1 MSPDLLSEATTVL
14 ARSIPA
20 PGAGQGNADASA
32 DQSTARKTRRHV
44 VLYVPDLSAG
54 GAERAALNLLEALPG
69 PDLRVTLLLNR
80 RRGPL
85 VAALLESAE
94 VRSLEVHRTIAALPR
109 LAAYLRQERPDI
121 LISYL
126 AFNNIAAIWANRLA
140 GRPSKII
147 ASHHSMM
154 SIHGAGGWKQ
164 RLVPSLYKL
173 FLGSADH
180 VVAVSEGV
188 AAELSQ
194 VLQGRLALSVINN
207 PIVTPRYRELAAAP
221 LDHPWFAMGEPPVIL
236 GVGRFAP
243 EKNFALLVDA
253 YARLSERLP
262 ARLVLL
268 GGGPLQQALLQQIA
282 DHGLSQRA
290 AILPIDPNPWRYMAR
305 AKVLVLT
312 SSSEAFGN
320 VLVEA
325 MATGTP
331 VVSVDCPDGPAEIL
345 GHGKWGRLVVAGDAG
360 ALATAIEETLLNP
373 GDPLPRQ
380 ARAMDFS
387 AQSIA
392 QRYRDLIARLGDP
405 RRSGACVGQPVKG

>member
-1 MSPDLLSEATTVL
+1 MAVP
-14 ARSIPA
+14 
-20 PGAGQGNADASA
+20 
-32 DQSTARKTRRHV
+32 KHV

-54 GAERAALNLLEALPG
+54 GAERAALNLLDALPG
-69 PDLRVTLLLNR
+69 PDLRVTLLLNK

-85 VAALLESAE
+85 MVALSEGAAVE
-94 VRSLEVHRTIAALPR
+94 SLEVDRTIAALPR
-109 LAAYLRQERPDI
+109 LVAYMRRERPDI

-126 AFNNIAAIWANRLA
+126 EFNNIMAIWANRLA
-140 GRPSKII
+140 GRPTKII

-154 SIHGAGGWKQ
+154 PVRGVGDWKH
-164 RLVPSLYKL
+164 RLVPLLYKL
-173 FLGSADH
+173 FLHSADH

-188 AAELSQ
+188 AVELSQ
-194 VLQGRLALSVINN
+194 ALRGRLALSVINN

-221 LDHPWFAMGEPPVIL
+221 LDHPWFAEGTPPVIL

-243 EKNFALLVDA
+243 EKNFRLLVDA
-253 YARLSERLP
+253 YAQIAERLP

-268 GGGPLQQALLQQIA
+268 GAGPLREALLGQIA
-282 DHGLSQRA
+282 RYGLSQRA
-290 AILPIDPNPWRYMAR
+290 IVMPIDPNPWRYMAR

-331 VVSVDCPDGPAEIL
+331 VVSVDCPVGPAEIL
-345 GHGKWGRLVVAGDAG
+345 GHGKWGRLVPPGDAR
-360 ALATAIEETLLNP
+360 ALAAAIQETLLNP
-373 GDPLPRQ
+373 GDPRPRQ

-387 AQSIA
+387 TQSIA
-392 QRYRDLIARLGDP
+392 LRYRALIARLDDACE
-405 RRSGACVGQPVKG
+405 SGVSA

>member
-1 MSPDLLSEATTVL
+1 MA
-14 ARSIPA
+14 A
-20 PGAGQGNADASA
+20 P
-32 DQSTARKTRRHV
+32 RHV

-85 VAALLESAE
+85 VAALSDGAA

-109 LAAYLRQERPDI
+109 LAAFLRDERPDV

-126 AFNNIAAIWANRLA
+126 AFNNIVAIWANRIA
-140 GRPSKII
+140 GRPTRII

-154 SIHGAGGWKQ
+154 PVRGAGGRWKHRLIPLLY
-164 RLVPSLYKL
+164 RLVLH
-173 FLGSADH
+173 SADH

-194 VLQGRLALSVINN
+194 AVQGRLAVSVINN
-207 PIVTPRYRELAAAP
+207 PIVTALYRELAAAP
-221 LDHPWFAMGEPPVIL
+221 LDHPWFGENEPPVIL

-243 EKNFALLVDA
+243 EKNFALLIDA
-253 YARLSERLP
+253 YARIAKRMP

-268 GGGPLQQALLQQIA
+268 GGGPLRELLIGQIA
-282 DHGLSQRA
+282 AHGLSQRA
-290 AILPIDPNPWRYMAR
+290 TVLPIDPNPWRYMAR
-305 AKVLVLT
+305 AKILVLT

-345 GHGKWGRLVVAGDAG
+345 GHGKWGRLVPPGDAN
-360 ALATAIEETLLNP
+360 ALAAAIEETLSDP
-373 GDPLPRQ
+373 GDPQPRQ
-380 ARAMDFS
+380 ARAMEFS

-392 QRYRDLIARLGDP
+392 MRYRDLIARLDDE
-405 RRSGACVGQPVKG
+405 RKSCAGA